1 MKKSF
6 YFAVFG
12 LIFLVTPNIVLADAI
27 VTISSN
33 GKTSWNVL
41 GAESDREIKIKK
53 IANLDSN
60 LNGKISVYKEGNS
73 FQVIQDSGNNKAKA
87 DITNFE
93 GDVVEVESRGESK
106 NLSIKVSDG
115 KFILIQGENSA
126 STEYPV
132 EIDPGT
138 ALISVKAPTGL
149 RFIVLLPQDAAELAI
164 NARLLDEIDPNS
176 PMLLTENEFGE
187 LHYEVKGTRIID
199 LKITKIPVEVT
210 ANLSASTGR
219 VLTVDSPIWFKVV
232 GLLIT

>member
-12 LIFLVTPNIVLADAI
+12 FIFLFTPNIVLADAI

-73 FQVIQDSGNNKAKA
+73 FQVIQDSGSNKTKA
-87 DITNFE
+87 DVTNFE

-106 NLSIKVSDG
+106 NLSIKVSG
-115 KFILIQGENSA
+115 EKFMLIQGENIA

-132 EIDPGT
+132 EIDPET

-149 RFIVLLPQDAAELAI
+149 RFIVLLPEDAATLAI

-176 PMLLTENEFGE
+176 PMILTENEFGE